1 MTGAGNMLRLRYEHP
16 APIPAPDSARSWY
29 VYSAEG
35 RRVYN
40 RTSLFGG
47 WHTLADALAFALAL
61 IRQHDA
67 G

>member
-1 MTGAGNMLRLRYEHP
+1 MTGAGLRLRLRYEHP
-16 APIPAPDSARSWY
+16 APIIAPDGARAWFIY
-29 VYSAEG
+29 TPEG
-35 RRVYN
+35 RRIYH